1 MRIRTIKPEWL
12 DDERL
17 VLASSDARVLSIGLI
32 LLSDDYGNG
41 RAHPSLLRSR
51 VLPSRSQEDFDT
63 ALAELREA
71 GFVELYAAD
80 GQSYFHVRNWE
91 KHQRVDKPGK
101 PLVPPPS
108 AATTEP
114 DRSARTA
121 YFVRGTVT
129 GLIKIGTSIDPVRR
143 LAELA
148 KNGSEPLDLL
158 AIGGDERDL
167 HQRLSSDRVHGEWFR
182 DSPAVRSAIAEH
194 GGTET
199 PIASAGYAGHNKTLD
214 VHGKVPEQ
222 GGNIRARLATD
233 RDRDQDLN
241 RDLDHT
247 RRVSGPVDTG
257 TADAV
262 ARVFGEWVRAFGLS
276 PARTKLTPKRSR
288 AIKARLAEFTADE
301 LCALIALRAADP
313 WRREDPVRFEL
324 ATLLRNHEN
333 VELALSKAPAPDT
346 PNKFGPPNMH
356 DTSDLGDLLEFRKP
370 KVIHG

>member
-1 MRIRTIKPEWL
+1 MSERIRTIKPEWRKNEKL
-12 DDERL
+12 QRSGD
-17 VLASSDARVLSIGLI
+17 AARVLSAALI
-32 LLSDDYGNG
+32 TLADDFGNG
-41 RAHPSLLRSR
+41 RAGIGYIAGETWGTEL
-51 VLPSRSQEDFDT
+51 EDSPRET
-63 ALAELREA
+63 LAKARETLA
-71 GFVELYAAD
+71 RLSAD
-80 GQSYFHVRNWE
+80 GYCTLYEVGGQRYFHLNQWTE
-91 KHQRVDKPGK
+91 HQRVDRPSKKGK
-101 PLVPPPS
+101 C
-108 AATTEP
+108 P
-114 DRSARTA
+114 D
-121 YFVRGTVT
+121 F
-129 GLIKIGTSIDPVRR
+129 
-143 LAELA
+143 
-148 KNGSEPLDLL
+148 SEDL
-158 AIGGDERDL
+158 AIL
-167 HQRLSSDRVHGEWFR
+167 ATPSR
-182 DSPAVRSAIAEH
+182 DSR
-194 GGTET
+194 ET
-199 PIASAGYAGHNKTLD
+199 
-214 VHGKVPEQ
+214 
-222 GGNIRARLATD
+222 LATD
-233 RDRDQDLN
+233 RDLDQDLN

-324 ATLLRNHEN
+324 ATLLRNHEG